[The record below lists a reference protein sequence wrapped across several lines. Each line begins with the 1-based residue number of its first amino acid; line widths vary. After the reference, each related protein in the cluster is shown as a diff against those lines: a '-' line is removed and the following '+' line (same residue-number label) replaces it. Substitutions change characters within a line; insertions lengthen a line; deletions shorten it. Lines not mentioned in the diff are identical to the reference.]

1 MSQGLRRVDVRVPL
15 QVPVRGATH
24 RDATLVEGVM
34 GWGES
39 SPLPGYPVAASSCA
53 SAAIEAATLGL
64 PDPVRDRVP
73 VNALIPDEAPVEAAA
88 RAALAVADGFR
99 TVKVKVGDPADVDR
113 VTAVRDAIGPDVALR
128 LDANG
133 AWDLD
138 TARLRLRRMADSAP
152 EFVEEPVAGLGE
164 MARLRRKVS
173 ILIAAD
179 ESVRGIE
186 DVRQLASTGAADV
199 LILKVQACGGAVRG
213 LHWAEDAGVPV
224 VVTSMLETSVGLGA
238 GVALAAALPE
248 LPYACGLATGS
259 LLAGDVVAEPL
270 LATDGMIEV
279 RRPVPDEELL
289 AHYAVEVPG

>member
-1 MSQGLRRVDVRVPL
+1 
-15 QVPVRGATH
+15 VRGATH

-73 VNALIPDEAPVEAAA
+73 VSALIPDEAPVEAAA

-99 TVKVKVGDPADVDR
+99 TVKVKVGDPEDVDR
-113 VTAVRDAIGPDVALR
+113 VMAVRDAIGPDVALR

-138 TARLRLRRMADSAP
+138 TARLRLRRLAASAP

-173 ILIAAD
+173 IPIAAD

-186 DVRQLASTGAADV
+186 DVRRLASAGAADV

-224 VVTSMLETSVGLGA
+224 VVTSMLETSVGLAA

-248 LPYACGLATGS
+248 LLYACGLATGS
-259 LLAGDVVAEPL
+259 LLAGDVVADPL
-270 LATDGMIEV
+270 IATDGMLDV

-289 AHYAVEVPG
+289 GRYAVEVPG

>member
-1 MSQGLRRVDVRVPL
+1 
-15 QVPVRGATH
+15 VPVRGATH

-53 SAAIEAATLGL
+53 AAAVEAATLGL
-64 PDPVRDRVP
+64 PDPIRDRVP
-73 VNALIPDEAPVEAAA
+73 VNALIPDESPVEAAA

-99 TVKVKVGDPADVDR
+99 TIKVKVGDPEDLDR
-113 VTAVRDAIGPDVALR
+113 VAAIRDAVGPDVALR

-138 TARLRLRRMADSAP
+138 TARSRLRALAAREP
-152 EFVEEPVAGLGE
+152 EFVEEPVVGLDE
-164 MARLRRKVS
+164 MARLRLDVTVP
-173 ILIAAD
+173 IAAD

-186 DVRQLASTGAADV
+186 DVRRLAATGAADV

-213 LHWAEDAGVPV
+213 LHWAEDARVPV
-224 VVTSMLETSVGLGA
+224 VVTSMLETSVGLAA

-248 LPYACGLATGS
+248 LPYACGLGTGS

-270 LATDGMIEV
+270 LAVDGMLQV
-279 RRPVPDEELL
+279 RRPVPDELL
-289 AHYAVEVPG
+289 LERYAVEVPG

>member
-1 MSQGLRRVDVRVPL
+1 
-15 QVPVRGATH
+15 VPVRGATH

-53 SAAIEAATLGL
+53 AAAVEAATLGL
-64 PDPVRDRVP
+64 PDPIRDRVP
-73 VNALIPDEAPVEAAA
+73 VNALIPDESPVEAAA

-99 TVKVKVGDPADVDR
+99 TIKVKVGDPEDLDR
-113 VTAVRDAIGPDVALR
+113 VAAIRDAVGPDVALR

-138 TARLRLRRMADSAP
+138 TARSRLRALAAWEP
-152 EFVEEPVAGLGE
+152 EFVEEPVVGLDE
-164 MARLRRKVS
+164 MARLRLDVTVP
-173 ILIAAD
+173 IAAD

-186 DVRQLASTGAADV
+186 DVRRLAATGAADV

-213 LHWAEDAGVPV
+213 LHWAEDARVPV
-224 VVTSMLETSVGLGA
+224 VVTSMLETSVGLAA

-248 LPYACGLATGS
+248 LPYACGLGTGS

-270 LATDGMIEV
+270 LAVDGMLQV
-279 RRPVPDEELL
+279 RRPVPDELL
-289 AHYAVEVPG
+289 LERYAVEVPG